1 MTPTITLTL
10 TSRQHNQLRDY
21 LFPGDGKE
29 AVALLLCGYRG
40 GERQHRLLVREVHRV
55 EAHGYAERSSAH
67 VTWLPESIEPLLE
80 RATRERLSVVK
91 VHSHPNGYSR
101 FSQTDDIGDARLL
114 PMLQGWVEG
123 HLLHGSVVMLPD
135 GQMFGRV
142 VTKGRTLA
150 QIDAINMI
158 GDDLHFWYSQ
168 PLDTEVPS
176 FLASHAQAFDE
187 GTIER
192 VRRLSVAVVGCS
204 GTGSPVI
211 EQLLR
216 LGVGEIL
223 LVDDDRMEDRNVN
236 RILNSTRHDVEAN
249 RFKVDVQ
256 ADAIERT
263 DLGTR
268 VIRLRKNVWDP
279 DVVRAI
285 AQCDVLFGCVDTVDG
300 RYLLNT
306 LATYYLMPYFDV
318 GVRLD
323 AVRESDGVSRV
334 REACG
339 TIHYLQPGR
348 SSLLTRGLFTLTDV
362 AAAGLRRTD
371 PKAHASE
378 VRDGYIRGVQE
389 HRPAV
394 VTVNMLAA
402 ALTVHELL
410 ARLHPYRE
418 EPNAE
423 YASVAFSLASM
434 EVIPEGEHG
443 DCEVLASCVGLGDTV
458 PLLGLIELAER
469 RAS

>member
-10 TSRQHNQLRDY
+10 TSRQHEQLRGY

-29 AVALLLCGYRG
+29 AVALLLCGYRA
-40 GERQHRLLVREVHRV
+40 GERRHRLLVREVHCVDPR
-55 EAHGYAERSSAH
+55 GYSERSGTH
-67 VTWLPESIEPLLE
+67 VTWLPESVEPLLE

-91 VHSHPNGYSR
+91 VHCHPNGYPR
-101 FSQTDDIGDARLL
+101 FSQTDDVGDTRLL

-123 HLLHGSVVMLPD
+123 NLLHGSVVMLPD

-142 VTKGRTLA
+142 VTKDRRLVQVA
-150 QIDAINMI
+150 AINVI
-158 GDDLHFWYSQ
+158 GDDLHFSYSQ

-216 LGVGEIL
+216 LGVGEIV

-236 RILNSTRHDVEAN
+236 RILNSTRHDVEAS

-268 VIRLRKNVWDP
+268 VIRLRRNVWDV

-323 AVRESDGVSRV
+323 AVRGPDGVSRI

-348 SSLLTRGLFTLTDV
+348 SSFLTRGLFSLTDV

-371 PKAHASE
+371 PKAHATE
-378 VRDGYIRGVQE
+378 VRDGYIRGVPE

-402 ALTVHELL
+402 AIAVHELL

-423 YASVAFSLASM
+423 YASVVFSLASM
-434 EVIPEGEHG
+434 ELIPEGE
-443 DCEVLASCVGLGDTV
+443 DCECELLADRVGLGDTV
-458 PLLGLIELAER
+458 PLLGFIELAER

>member
-1 MTPTITLTL
+1 
-10 TSRQHNQLRDY
+10 
-21 LFPGDGKE
+21 
-29 AVALLLCGYRG
+29 
-40 GERQHRLLVREVHRV
+40 
-55 EAHGYAERSSAH
+55 
-67 VTWLPESIEPLLE
+67 
-80 RATRERLSVVK
+80 
-91 VHSHPNGYSR
+91 
-101 FSQTDDIGDARLL
+101 
-114 PMLQGWVEG
+114 
-123 HLLHGSVVMLPD
+123 
-135 GQMFGRV
+135 
-142 VTKGRTLA
+142 
-150 QIDAINMI
+150 
-158 GDDLHFWYSQ
+158 
-168 PLDTEVPS
+168 
-176 FLASHAQAFDE
+176 
-187 GTIER
+187 
-192 VRRLSVAVVGCS
+192 
-204 GTGSPVI
+204 
-211 EQLLR
+211 LR

-418 EPNAE
+418 EPNA
-423 YASVAFSLASM
+423 SVAFSLASM